1 MLNAKL
7 PMIYE
12 DFLDFLLEKLSPED
26 ILSFKASS
34 NAQQRADELTELNK
48 SGQINREERAELEQM
63 IEIDL
68 MLSLLKVRA
77 MAIQKNI
84 NIKANQRLSGNS

>member
-7 PMIYE
+7 PIIYE

-68 MLSLLKVRA
+68 MISVLKASA
-77 MAIQKNI
+77 MVMQKNV
-84 NIKANQRLSGNS
+84 NITANQRLSGNS